1 LTLEELATPHHK
13 SLPFTSP
20 ISNDLSN
27 SASAYWPF
35 PNPTILGVMKWL
47 NNGKTVKL
55 EAEITHFVHD
65 VILAPEFQKADLID
79 FDAHHKNQR
88 LDKALSKD
96 TLRSQFHESTVE
108 ILVPSG
114 DINISPR
121 LFSVSGLLH

>member
-1 LTLEELATPHHK
+1 
-13 SLPFTSP
+13 
-20 ISNDLSN
+20 
-27 SASAYWPF
+27 
-35 PNPTILGVMKWL
+35 MKWL